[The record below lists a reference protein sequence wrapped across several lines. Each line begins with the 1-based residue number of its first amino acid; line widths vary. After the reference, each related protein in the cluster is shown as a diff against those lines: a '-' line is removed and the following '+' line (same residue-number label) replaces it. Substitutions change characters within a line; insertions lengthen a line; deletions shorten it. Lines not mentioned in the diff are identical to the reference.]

1 MDNID
6 CDTAA
11 VMKERA
17 ATSTCDGY
25 ERRNINFM
33 IWFFDNL
40 KKYPNLLEPTIA
52 SQMEAACAKY
62 SQRRTKNDRPSK
74 SRESIRATCRKVL
87 RAINSVVVNTIPIK
101 LEKLNFKVYARLLS
115 TSKKTVKKRN
125 IVGNIVVRDSSVE
138 IRLRPSS

>member
-1 MDNID
+1 MGYDDNLEEDMDNID

-74 SRESIRATCRKVL
+74 SMVRSATQDRKSVAL
-87 RAINSVVVNTIPIK
+87 RMVT
-101 LEKLNFKVYARLLS
+101 
-115 TSKKTVKKRN
+115 
-125 IVGNIVVRDSSVE
+125 
-138 IRLRPSS
+138 